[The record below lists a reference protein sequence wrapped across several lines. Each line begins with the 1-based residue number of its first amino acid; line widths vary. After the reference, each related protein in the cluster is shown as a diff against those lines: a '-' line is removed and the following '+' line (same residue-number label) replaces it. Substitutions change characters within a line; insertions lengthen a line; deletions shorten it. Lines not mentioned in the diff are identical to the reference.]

1 MMLND
6 TLARLRE
13 LRLAGMVAAIEEQA
27 TSSSCSAL
35 GFEERLALMVDREM
49 NHRTDKRVAGL
60 LKRAKLK
67 YPQACIEDID
77 TRPGRGIDRPTITS
91 LALSRWVE
99 QATTLTINGPT
110 GSGKTWLACALAH
123 HACRRGHSALYM
135 RVPRMAEDLRI
146 LHGNGGFATWL
157 AALAR
162 VEVLILDD
170 WAVAPLD
177 PAARAD
183 MLEIIDDRAGSRA
196 TILTT
201 QLPVEH
207 WHGWIGDPTIADAIL
222 DRLLAKEQRIALS
235 GDSLRPAKNRK
246 GASNQ
251 DD

>member
-27 TSSSCSAL
+27 TSSGSSAL
-35 GFEERLALMVDREM
+35 GFEERLALLVDREL

-77 TRPGRGIDRPTITS
+77 TRPGRGIDRPTIRS
-91 LALSRWVE
+91 LALSQWVE
-99 QATTLTINGPT
+99 QATTLTISGPT

-123 HACRRGHSALYM
+123 RACRRGHSALYM

-146 LHGNGGFATWL
+146 LHGNGSFATWL

-162 VEVLILDD
+162 IDVLIFDD

-183 MLEIIDDRAGSRA
+183 LLEIIDDRAGSRA

-201 QLPVEH
+201 QLPIEH

-222 DRLLAKEQRIALS
+222 DRLLAKEQRIALT
-235 GDSLRPAKNRK
+235 GDSLRPAKNRR
-246 GASNQ
+246 GASSR

>member
-27 TSSSCSAL
+27 TSSGSSAL
-35 GFEERLALMVDREM
+35 GFEERLALLVDREV

-67 YPQACIEDID
+67 YPQACIEDVD
-77 TRPGRGIDRPTITS
+77 TRPSRGIDRPTITS

-157 AALAR
+157 AAIAR
-162 VEVLILDD
+162 IDVLILDD

-222 DRLLAKEQRIALS
+222 DRLLAKEQRIALT

-246 GASNQ
+246 GASNL

>member
-1 MMLND
+1 MMLNN

-27 TSSSCSAL
+27 THSGSSAL
-35 GFEERLALMVDREM
+35 GFEERLALLVDREV
-49 NHRTDKRVAGL
+49 NHRADKRVAGL

-67 YPQACIEDID
+67 YPQACIEDVD
-77 TRPGRGIDRPTITS
+77 TRPGRGIDRATITS
-91 LALSRWVE
+91 LALSSWVE

-123 HACRRGHSALYM
+123 HACRRGYSALYM

-162 VEVLILDD
+162 IDVLILDD

-177 PAARAD
+177 PATRAD
-183 MLEIIDDRAGSRA
+183 MLEIIDDRAGTRA

-222 DRLLAKEQRIALS
+222 DRLLAKEQRIALT

-246 GASNQ
+246 GASTR